1 MLNKVQLI
9 GRLGR
14 EPEVRYTTEGKC
26 VANLAIA
33 TSESYKDK
41 ATGETRQ
48 ETEWH
53 RVSLWGRT
61 GDVAARYLKKGSLV
75 FIEGRIHTRKW
86 QNQAGQDQYTTEIVG
101 HEMKMLSGKGESSE
115 GGNPTDSTTKAADS
129 KQHDAKHG
137 QKGGGGLTSMPTGEG
152 FDAEDD
158 DIPFIERLTVKR
170 NRLGGYSLSV

>member
-14 EPEVRYTTEGKC
+14 EPEVRYTQEGKC
-26 VANLAIA
+26 IANLAVA

-53 RVSLWGRT
+53 RVALFGRT
-61 GDVAARYLKKGSLV
+61 GEVAARYLKKGSLV
-75 FIEGRIHTRKW
+75 FIEGRIHTHRW
-86 QNQAGQDQYTTEIVG
+86 QNQAGQDQYTTEILG

-115 GGNPTDSTTKAADS
+115 GSPSTDSTTKAANS
-129 KQHDAKHG
+129 KGNGEKPG
-137 QKGGGGLTSMPTGEG
+137 PKGGGGHSPAKNAEG
-152 FDAEDD
+152 VDFEDD
-158 DIPFIERLTVKR
+158 DIPFISSFRLKLDP
-170 NRLGGYSLSV
+170 LGRPFAIL

>member
-75 FIEGRIHTRKW
+75 FIEGRIRTRKW
-86 QNQAGQDQYTTEIVG
+86 HDKSGQDQYTTEIVG
-101 HEMKMLSGKGESSE
+101 HEMKMLSGKGESGDVS
-115 GGNPTDSTTKAADS
+115 PAPSTTANHADS
-129 KQHDAKHG
+129 KRNGAKPG

-158 DIPFIERLTVKR
+158 DIPFFSTFRLKLDPLR
-170 NRLGGYSLSV
+170 RPFAIL

>member
-14 EPEVRYTTEGKC
+14 DPDVRYTQEGKC
-26 VANLAIA
+26 VANLAVA

-53 RVSLWGRT
+53 RVALFGPI
-61 GDVAARYLKKGSLV
+61 GDVAARYLKKGKLV
-75 FIEGRIHTRKW
+75 FIEGRIRTRKW
-86 QNQAGQDQYTTEIVG
+86 QDKSGQDQYTTEIVG

-115 GGNPTDSTTKAADS
+115 GNPAPSTTTNTANS
-129 KQHDAKHG
+129 KGNGTKLDP
-137 QKGGGGLTSMPTGEG
+137 KGGGGHSPTKTGEG
-152 FDAEDD
+152 VDFEDD
-158 DIPFIERLTVKR
+158 DIPFISAFRLKLDP
-170 NRLGGYSLSV
+170 LGRPFAIL